1 MTISKLAVRFVQFLG
16 RDDVSMAFFG
26 MATGF
31 PIGLDLY
38 PDADGVR
45 TERERV
51 ARPAFEAAPMDSI
64 GSSSPIPA

>member
-1 MTISKLAVRFVQFLG
+1 MMISKLAARFIQFLG

-38 PDADGVR
+38 PDAEGVR

-51 ARPAFEAAPMDSI
+51 SRSAFEATPMD
-64 GSSSPIPA
+64 GSRSPSPMPA